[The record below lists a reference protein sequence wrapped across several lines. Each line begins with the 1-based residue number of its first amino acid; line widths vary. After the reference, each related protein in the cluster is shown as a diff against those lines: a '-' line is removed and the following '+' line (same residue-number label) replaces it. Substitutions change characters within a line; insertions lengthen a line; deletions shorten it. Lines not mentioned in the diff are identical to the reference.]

1 MQDSWTTS
9 GTELHLALAQTGA
22 RREALETALRTAI
35 RDRRLLAGSRL
46 PSTRALALDLGI
58 ARGTVVEAYA
68 QLTAEGYLAAR
79 RGAGTWVAA
88 LGPAAPAAAARAAPE
103 ARPPR
108 FDYHPGQPDL
118 SAFPRAA
125 WTASLRRGLRGVP
138 DSTLG
143 YGDPRGRPELRE
155 ELALYL
161 TRARGA
167 LVDPGRVVVCC
178 GFRHGLSLVSR
189 ALRAQGAKRI
199 AIEDPCAAPHR
210 AAAST
215 AGVVLVPLA
224 VDERGARTDLLSEL
238 RVDAAVIGPAHQ

>member
-88 LGPAAPAAAARAAPE
+88 LRLDVAATTARATPTESA
-103 ARPPR
+103 PR

-118 SAFPRAA
+118 SAFPRAPWLA
-125 WTASLRRGLRGVP
+125 ALRRGLRTAP
-138 DSTLG
+138 AATLG
-143 YGDPRGRPELRE
+143 YGD
-155 ELALYL
+155 
-161 TRARGA
+161 
-167 LVDPGRVVVCC
+167 
-178 GFRHGLSLVSR
+178 
-189 ALRAQGAKRI
+189 
-199 AIEDPCAAPHR
+199 
-210 AAAST
+210 
-215 AGVVLVPLA
+215 
-224 VDERGARTDLLSEL
+224 
-238 RVDAAVIGPAHQ
+238 